1 MKEKFMTTINE
12 AVDNGSEIEITIGC
26 EGISY
31 VELNIIPE
39 YVVTNGNIMTIYY
52 NDEQM
57 SFPLD
62 KIVYDEVEEVF
73 CIYDN
78 GLFFFVAV

>member
-26 EGISY
+26 DGTSY

-39 YVVTNGNIMTIYY
+39 YVVINGNMITIYY
-52 NDEQM
+52 NDGQM

-62 KIVYDEVEEVF
+62 EIVYDEVEDGF